1 MRRGWPLGRRWYGII
16 GRVERGTQDGVCT
29 VADDKPPLLPR
40 RRPPGELMAE
50 PFVGDGAD
58 APRTLP
64 DLNVLRQVLAAL
76 RRLD

>member
-1 MRRGWPLGRRWYGII
+1 VRRAGPIGRRWYGII

-29 VADDKPPLLPR
+29 VADKKPPLLPR

-50 PFVGDGAD
+50 PFAEDGAD
-58 APRTLP
+58 PPRALP
-64 DLNVLRQVLAAL
+64 DLNVLRQVLAGL